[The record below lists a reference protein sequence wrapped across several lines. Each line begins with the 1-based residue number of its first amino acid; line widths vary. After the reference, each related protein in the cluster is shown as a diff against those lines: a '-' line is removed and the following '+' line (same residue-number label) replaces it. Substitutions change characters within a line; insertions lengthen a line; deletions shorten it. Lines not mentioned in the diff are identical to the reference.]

1 MEEPRGIGVRDVKPA
16 DFIAAY
22 AQHLK
27 NSGKMDLP
35 RNWEVVKTATFK
47 ELAPYS
53 ADWYYIRAASIAR
66 KVYLR
71 QNTGIGALRRV
82 YGGPARRNTT
92 LPVHFQRGSGKM
104 IRTMCQQLE
113 AMGVLETVEDGKGG
127 RRITEKGQ
135 QDLDRIAGQVAAR
148 S

>member
-1 MEEPRGIGVRDVKPA
+1 MEAARGIGVRDVKAA
-16 DFIAAY
+16 DFITAY

-53 ADWYYIRAASIAR
+53 ADWYYVRAASIAR

-71 QNTGIGALRRV
+71 QNTGVGALRRV

-92 LPVHFQRGSGKM
+92 LPGTIDAVPRN
-104 IRTMCQQLE
+104 IVP
-113 AMGVLETVEDGKGG
+113 VLSPALLATLLSS
-127 RRITEKGQ
+127 R
-135 QDLDRIAGQVAAR
+135 LP
-148 S
+148 